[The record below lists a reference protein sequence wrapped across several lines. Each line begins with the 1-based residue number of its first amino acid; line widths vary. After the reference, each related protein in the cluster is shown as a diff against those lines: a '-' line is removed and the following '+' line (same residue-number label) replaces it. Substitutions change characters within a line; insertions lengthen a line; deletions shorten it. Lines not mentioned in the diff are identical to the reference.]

1 MKILVLLG
9 GSSSEREVSL
19 ASGARV
25 AEALRARGHEVT
37 TADPGDDPLT
47 VLAEAR
53 AAEVV
58 WMALHGGAGEDG
70 TIQAL
75 FDLAGVCYT
84 GSGHLASAL
93 AMDKDLSK
101 IVFRSAGV
109 PTAEWRM
116 LRRGDGVDF
125 AMPAFVEST
134 VAALGLPV
142 VVKPS
147 KQGST
152 VGLTVV
158 KVAGDLPA
166 AIRTAFDHD
175 DEVMLETF
183 VPGRELT
190 VGILGDVVMPVGE
203 IIPKHE
209 LYDYECKYTPGMA
222 EELFPAPIPEGVRDE
237 VQEYTRRAYAA
248 LKLAGCAR
256 IDFRWHPTE
265 GLFCLEANTLPGMT
279 GTSLVPQAAQAMGI
293 GFPELCERI
302 ALDAVARRSG
312 GRA

>member
-1 MKILVLLG
+1 MRILVLLG
-9 GSSSEREVSL
+9 GASAEREVSL

-25 AEALRARGHEVT
+25 AEALRAKGHEVT
-37 TADPGDDPLT
+37 TADPGTDPIAILPQ
-47 VLAEAR
+47 AQ

-75 FDLAGVCYT
+75 FDLAGVRYT
-84 GSGHLASAL
+84 GSGPLASAL

-101 IVFRSAGV
+101 HLFRAAGV
-109 PTAEWRM
+109 PTAAWRM
-116 LRRGDGVDF
+116 VRAGDGTDWT
-125 AMPAFVEST
+125 APAFT
-134 VAALGLPV
+134 DQMIAALGLPL

-152 VGLTVV
+152 VGLAVV
-158 KVAGDLPA
+158 KAPA
-166 AIRTAFDHD
+166 ELAPAVTEAFRHD
-175 DEVMLETF
+175 DEVMLEAF

-190 VGILGDVVMPVGE
+190 VGVLDDAPMPVGE

-222 EELFPAPIPEGVRDE
+222 EEIFPARIPDAVRDAA
-237 VQEYTRRAYAA
+237 QRQAMAAYRA

-256 IDFRWHPTE
+256 IDFRLHPTD

-279 GTSLVPQAAQAMGI
+279 GTSLVPQAAAAMGMD
-293 GFPELCERI
+293 FPTLCERI
-302 ALDAVARRSG
+302 ALAAAR
-312 GRA
+312 